1 MKLELEKP
9 WQTAEFRD
17 TPSDRGMSA
26 QGSAHK
32 LILRE
37 CGEFPVCIKYPTLK
51 NIYLS
56 LLNMIKDLVSAVVE
70 NRVIAFTEHLL
81 NMFGYQDPTRLK
93 YKRQQMGA
101 GEKPEPSKAKECLPH
116 QAHFSG
122 GKGFCPDTGYFGKP
136 ATMHLANAVKQLAG
150 LSVAAHPYECPRLAL
165 KIGHSLLKI
174 SLQFPRMRMQL

>member
-1 MKLELEKP
+1 MKLEFEKP

-37 CGEFPVCIKYPTLK
+37 CGEFPVCIKYPILK

-70 NRVIAFTEHLL
+70 NRVIALTEHLL
-81 NMFGYQDPTRLK
+81 NMFGYEDPNRLK
-93 YKRQQMGA
+93 YKA
-101 GEKPEPSKAKECLPH
+101 TNECWGE
-116 QAHFSG
+116 
-122 GKGFCPDTGYFGKP
+122 T
-136 ATMHLANAVKQLAG
+136 
-150 LSVAAHPYECPRLAL
+150 
-165 KIGHSLLKI
+165 
-174 SLQFPRMRMQL
+174 